1 MSAQCRYYDELA
13 RQEWQRRQD
22 ERAAYYAANPRVRTA
37 EQRVDRARRI
47 KSGLEMKLMYA
58 RTGRRSDVADRLMG
72 LTGVPTPA
80 LERAYHRAAH
90 DHAAAWLR
98 VKELR

>member
-1 MSAQCRYYDELA
+1 MSNQLGELSEWS
-13 RQEWQRRQD
+13 RKEWQRKHD
-22 ERAAYYAANPRVRTA
+22 ERAAYYAANPRVLTA
-37 EQRVDRARRI
+37 ERRVTRALAK
-47 KSGLEMKLMYA
+47 KSALEMQVAYA
-58 RTGRRSDVADRLMG
+58 RTGRRSDLADRLMG

>member
-22 ERAAYYAANPRVRTA
+22 ERAAYYAANPRVLTA
-37 EQRVDRARRI
+37 EQRADKASRA
-47 KSGLEMKLMYA
+47 KTALEMKLAYA
-58 RTGRRSDVADRLMG
+58 RTGRRSALADRLMG
-72 LTGVPTPA
+72 LTGIPTPA
-80 LERAYHRAAH
+80 LERAYHRASLVL
-90 DHAAAWLR
+90 AAAWLR